1 MALPKLNAPKY
12 KMKLPSD
19 GRTVNFRPFLV
30 KEEKLLL
37 VATETGG
44 QSGLFD
50 AIKTIIQDCT
60 DIANVED
67 LATFDI
73 EYVFL
78 QIRTKSVG
86 ETVNVQVTCPDDNET
101 TVEAEIPLDDIK
113 VKKTRGHKSEIKLD
127 DNIIV
132 TMKYPN
138 LDTFVEMNIGD
149 AEDQG
154 VEQIFKMAASC
165 IKTIAD
171 TEQVYDCADSSDAE
185 IAEFFESLTSSQF
198 QEIQKFFETM
208 PKLAYTLKVT
218 NPNTE
223 VESEVE
229 LEGLASFFA

>member
-44 QSGLFD
+44 QDGLFE